1 MIGNTP
7 LIKIIYKYNN
17 KINEVYI
24 KMEAFN
30 LTGSVKD
37 RMVKYILDKAKEGDK
52 LLANMPIVEATSGN
66 TGISLA
72 AFGALYKHPVHIY
85 LPDWVSEERISLL
98 KMFGA
103 KVYLVSKSAGGFE
116 KAIELA
122 DQLALEING
131 YRLNQFDNL
140 ENINAHYYGLGTEIE
155 KEISNIGAFVS
166 GVGTG
171 GTLMGVGLKLQE
183 NNKDTKIVCL
193 EPKDYAVISNKEVN
207 GSHQIEGIG
216 DDFIPSILDIDIIDQ
231 IVLIDDNDAINMAR
245 LLSKELGLGVGISS
259 GANFLASVITKDKLN
274 DNVVTLFPDDN
285 KKYISTSLSDDIDLN
300 NDFLSNKIE
309 LLNYEMIKK

>member
-7 LIKIIYKYNN
+7 LIKIIYKYN
-17 KINEVYI
+17 KQINEIYI
-24 KMEAFN
+24 KMETFN

-37 RMVKYILDKAKEGDK
+37 RMVKHILDKAKKDK
-52 LLANMPIVEATSGN
+52 KLIANMPIVEATSGN

-72 AFGALYKHPVHIY
+72 AFGALYKHPIHIY
-85 LPDWVSEERISLL
+85 LPDWVSKERVSLL

-103 KVYLVSKSAGGFE
+103 KVYPVSKSAGGF
-116 KAIELA
+116 KKTIELA
-122 DQLALEING
+122 DQLALKING

-155 KEISNIGAFVS
+155 KEVSNIGAFVS

-183 NNKDTKIVCL
+183 KNKDTKIICL
-193 EPKDYAVISNKEVN
+193 EPKDYAVISNKEVD
-207 GSHQIEGIG
+207 GSHKIEGIG
-216 DDFIPSILDIDIIDQ
+216 DDFIPSILDINIIDE
-231 IVLIDDNDAINMAR
+231 IILIDDNDAINMSK

-259 GANFLASVITKDKLN
+259 GANFIASAIIKDKLK
-274 DNVVTLFPDDN
+274 DNVVTIFPDDN
-285 KKYISTSLSDDIDLN
+285 KKYISTSLSDEIDLN

-309 LLNYEMIKK
+309 LLNYEIIKK